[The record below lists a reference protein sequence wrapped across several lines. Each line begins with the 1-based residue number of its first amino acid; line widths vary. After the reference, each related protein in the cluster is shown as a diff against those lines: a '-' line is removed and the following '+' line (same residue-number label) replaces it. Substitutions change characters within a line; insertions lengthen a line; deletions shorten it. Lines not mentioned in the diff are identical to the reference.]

1 MNFRP
6 AGWYNSVLCKGEKF
20 QCSISSPAVLGGR
33 YIPRQW
39 SCCIGNELNYCKL
52 LSSKLASLFGG
63 SSKKTEGEN
72 ESLRYTAPK
81 EPKKKKPGKTYAT
94 LQKTKNGVFIQIMHL
109 FHCLLN
115 GNKHKH
121 L

>member
-1 MNFRP
+1 MEVYSKNQHLNP
-6 AGWYNSVLCKGEKF
+6 LSVEIKLFHVCV
-20 QCSISSPAVLGGR
+20 SLISDF
-33 YIPRQW
+33 
-39 SCCIGNELNYCKL
+39 CIGNELNYCKL

-63 SSKKTEGEN
+63 SSEKNEGEN